1 MSEIVSGNNNNAT
14 NNKRK
19 RRTTLD
25 DKDIENQRPPTKKIY
40 SPPITGGNGVVGAG
54 NVVGMQT
61 YETKNLEN
69 EAIEFE
75 VYQSLG
81 STQTIGIVT
90 KVEHQ
95 HQQKTTRTATNYSN
109 NNNIINKQIPTFATS
124 QPANSSLHNQP
135 TNINNNIS
143 STITNN
149 TNNVGNAGAA
159 TCGLIASTNGG
170 EVTPQSHKN
179 KDLWNS
185 CANCSNATTNV
196 RLCPLPV
203 LSWADA
209 KEVWRFMCKKDE
221 KASIERD
228 SKMLRKH
235 PGIQPRMRAILL
247 DWLIEVCEVYKL
259 HRETYYLALDYLDRY
274 LSTNISISK
283 TYLQLIGITC
293 LFIAAKVEEIYPPKL
308 SEFAYVTDGACREE
322 DILKQ
327 ELIIL
332 TALKWQINPV
342 TIMGWLSVYMQLNV
356 SKRMPKTISPV
367 RTADTTTIPANTM
380 AKTMTSSTVMAA
392 AIEDGSDDGDQHHAV
407 AATTT
412 TTIADE
418 AFVFP
423 QFSGL
428 EFAQTAQLI
437 DLCTLDLG
445 IANFAYSVIAAA
457 AISHTFNK

>member
-1 MSEIVSGNNNNAT
+1 MTTMSETVSTNNNT
-14 NNKRK
+14 TTNKRK
-19 RRTTLD
+19 RRSTLD
-25 DKDIENQRPPTKKIY
+25 EKDIENQRPPTKKTY
-40 SPPITGGNGVVGAG
+40 SPPTVVDLQSYESEDIENAGGV
-54 NVVGMQT
+54 
-61 YETKNLEN
+61 
-69 EAIEFE
+69 EFE
-75 VYQSLG
+75 LFQSLG
-81 STQTIGIVT
+81 SPQSSNILT
-90 KVEHQ
+90 KIE
-95 HQQKTTRTATNYSN
+95 QQRVTRTSN
-109 NNNIINKQIPTFATS
+109 NNNN
-124 QPANSSLHNQP
+124 N
-135 TNINNNIS
+135 NINNS
-143 STITNN
+143 MVTT
-149 TNNVGNAGAA
+149 T
-159 TCGLIASTNGG
+159 TTQTTTLIATHVNGG
-170 EVTPQSHKN
+170 EVTPQSHKH
-179 KDLWNS
+179 KELWNS
-185 CANCSNATTNV
+185 CANCSNATNA

-221 KASIERD
+221 KATIERD
-228 SKMLRKH
+228 SKMLSNH

-356 SKRMPKTISPV
+356 SKRMPKTISPA
-367 RTADTTTIPANTM
+367 RMADTM
-380 AKTMTSSTVMAA
+380 AK
-392 AIEDGSDDGDQHHAV
+392 DGSNCE
-407 AATTT
+407 TTT
-412 TTIADE
+412 KLTNNMNATASSPVADE

-445 IANFAYSVIAAA
+445 IANFSYSVIAAA
-457 AISHTFNK
+457 AISHTFNKYVFTTANIITNLFNRD

>member
-1 MSEIVSGNNNNAT
+1 MHCFRFVTNFYSSTMTTISETVGPNNNT
-14 NNKRK
+14 TTNKRK
-19 RRTTLD
+19 RRSTLD
-25 DKDIENQRPPTKKIY
+25 EKDIENQRPPTKKTY
-40 SPPITGGNGVVGAG
+40 SPPTVVDLQAYESEDIENAVGV
-54 NVVGMQT
+54 
-61 YETKNLEN
+61 
-69 EAIEFE
+69 EFE
-75 VYQSLG
+75 LF
-81 STQTIGIVT
+81 QTLASPQTVNILT
-90 KVEHQ
+90 KVE
-95 HQQKTTRTATNYSN
+95 QQRVSRVSN
-109 NNNIINKQIPTFATS
+109 NNN
-124 QPANSSLHNQP
+124 NSISGNMV
-135 TNINNNIS
+135 IS
-143 STITNN
+143 STTQ
-149 TNNVGNAGAA
+149 TA
-159 TCGLIASTNGG
+159 TLIATQASGG
-170 EVTPQSHKN
+170 EVTPQSHKH
-179 KDLWNS
+179 KELWNA
-185 CANCSNATTNV
+185 CNNCSNATNS

-209 KEVWRFMCKKDE
+209 KEVWRFMCKRDE
-221 KASIERD
+221 KAAIERD
-228 SKMLRKH
+228 SKMLHNH

-327 ELIIL
+327 ELVIL

-356 SKRMPKTISPV
+356 SKRMPKTISPA
-367 RTADTTTIPANTM
+367 RMTAETDILA
-380 AKTMTSSTVMAA
+380 AKLSSSNGTATPGA
-392 AIEDGSDDGDQHHAV
+392 DD
-407 AATTT
+407 
-412 TTIADE
+412 

-445 IANFAYSVIAAA
+445 IANYSYSVIAAA
-457 AISHTFNK
+457 AISHTFSK